1 MSKSYFEIG
10 GEIVEL
16 DIAHPQLSSQHGDPS
31 GVSQIAQ
38 QQAKPAARNGRMAAS
53 PRAVLPY
60 SYGNPFVW
68 LGASVL
74 IRGAQVILDGQPTLA
89 D

>member
-16 DIAHPQLSSQHGDPS
+16 DIAHPHLSSSHGDPS
-31 GVSQIAQ
+31 GVSQIAKQ
-38 QQAKPAARNGRMAAS
+38 QSKTAVRNGRKAAS

-74 IRGAQVILDGQPTLA
+74 IRGAQVILESQPVLA